1 MTFGCRLN
9 RAEALDE
16 EARYLSEGWELTDD
30 HAEADRF
37 VVRGCSVT
45 ARAERDCQKLIQHL
59 RKKYPTKRVI
69 VQGCIKDKTTAP
81 GAWATVLA
89 RRRRDETLA
98 ADDDATVPVPTR
110 TARAYL
116 KVQDGC
122 AGKCTFCIVP
132 QFRGASKSV
141 DFTAALDKARRFI
154 DAGYREIVVTGCN
167 LSLYASQG
175 KRLPD
180 LLNALADLGAADAD
194 RACRIRLGSVEP
206 TAVAHEVVDVMA
218 ARPNVCKFL
227 HLPIQSGSNRILLA
241 MKRPYLLK
249 DVETLV
255 QEASRRMPRLGL
267 GCDLM
272 TGFPGENEMDFLAT
286 ESLLKR
292 HPFTNAHVFPFSE
305 RPGTPAATFPDSI
318 PKPLRST
325 RAHRLADLA
334 LQKQHAA
341 AKRFRGH
348 KVEVIIE
355 DEKKQTGWTSE
366 YFPFR
371 RSSHALVGDPRPRK
385 SLVTFLVTDTRHGV
399 LIG

>member
-59 RKKYPTKRVI
+59 RRKYPTKRVI
-69 VQGCIKDKTTAP
+69 VQGCILDNTTTP

-89 RRRRDETLA
+89 RRRRKEA
-98 ADDDATVPVPTR
+98 IPADDNAIPVSTR

-122 AGKCTFCIVP
+122 SGKCTFCIVP

-141 DFTAALDKARRFI
+141 DFTAALDKAKRFI
-154 DAGYREIVVTGCN
+154 DAGYHEIVVTGCN

-206 TAVAHEVVDVMA
+206 SAVAHEVVDVMA
-218 ARPNVCKFL
+218 TRPNICNFL
-227 HLPIQSGSNRILLA
+227 HLPIQSGSNRILLT

-249 DVETLV
+249 DVEALV
-255 QEASRRMPRLGL
+255 QEACLRMPRLGL

-272 TGFPGENEMDFLAT
+272 TGFPGENEMDFLST
-286 ESLLKR
+286 ESLLRR

-305 RPGTPAATFPDSI
+305 RPGTSAASYPDSI
-318 PKPLRST
+318 PKPLRSA
-325 RAHRLADLA
+325 RAHRLADLVQ
-334 LQKQHAA
+334 QKQHAA

-355 DEKKQTGWTSE
+355 DEKHQTGWTAE

-371 RSSHALVGDPRPRK
+371 RSSHALVNEPKPRK
-385 SLVTFLVTDTRHGV
+385 SLATFLVTDIRHGV
-399 LIG
+399 LVG